1 MKAKILLSQIL
12 EKKKKKTYNQL
23 HILLSPPR
31 ALIGTVQARALTM
44 RLP

>member
-12 EKKKKKTYNQL
+12 EKNNITYNQL

-31 ALIGTVQARALTM
+31 TLIGTMQAMALTL